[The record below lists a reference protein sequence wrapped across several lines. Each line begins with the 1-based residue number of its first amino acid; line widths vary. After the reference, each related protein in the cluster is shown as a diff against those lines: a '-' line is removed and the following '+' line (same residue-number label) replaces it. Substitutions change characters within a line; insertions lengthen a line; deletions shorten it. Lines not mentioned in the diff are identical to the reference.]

1 MKEIPLLTASDVELR
16 VAQIQ
21 QTNYGPYVS
30 LICYKD
36 ARCDMKMLDSVF
48 GPMNWKRS
56 HEILDGKLFCTVSVW
71 DDCKEQW
78 ITKQDVGVE
87 SNTEAT
93 KGQASDAFK
102 RACFNIGIGREL
114 YNAPDIR
121 FKLAD
126 NEVVAGANGK
136 PKTYA
141 KFHIGSMV
149 YDKDQQTF
157 VEFTVLDEN
166 GNTRFDI
173 NSNRSPARNSN
184 PQKTNTPVNH
194 MDTGE
199 TINTPGN
206 DDGQLRCSECNTVI
220 KSAKVAEYSM
230 NKFGRLLCY
239 KCQKTSVE

>member
-1 MKEIPLLTASDVELR
+1 M
-16 VAQIQ
+16 
-21 QTNYGPYVS
+21 
-30 LICYKD
+30 
-36 ARCDMKMLDSVF
+36 
-48 GPMNWKRS
+48 
-56 HEILDGKLFCTVSVW
+56 
-71 DDCKEQW
+71 QW

-149 YDKDQQTF
+149 YDKDQQAF
-157 VEFTVLDEN
+157 VLDEN

-173 NSNRSPARNSN
+173 NGNRSPARNSN
-184 PQKTNTPVNH
+184 TQKTNTPVNH

-199 TINTPGN
+199 TINTSGN